1 MTFEERLE
9 QLKDELQKE
18 DFLKARGL
26 GNEIPFWIFDYPADK
41 ELLVRNTVEKIV
53 TDLDK
58 ASINV
63 LNIDLYAMCLE
74 ILQTIPEDKIIALEK
89 KKGSDELLKKLKLML
104 KPDILKDFIMAK
116 VENAEDPDVVF
127 LTGAGKAWPMI
138 RSHSILNNL
147 QPVFD
152 KTPLVMFYPGEY
164 SEFDLSLFGKLN
176 AKNYYR
182 AFRLIN
188 I

>member
-18 DFLKARGL
+18 DFLEAKGL

-41 ELLVRNTVEKIV
+41 ELLMRITIDKIV
-53 TDLDK
+53 TGLDK
-58 ASINV
+58 ESITV
-63 LNIDLYAMCLE
+63 LNIDLYDTCLE
-74 ILQTIPEDKIIALEK
+74 ILQQIPEEKIIALEK
-89 KKGSDELLKKLKLML
+89 KKGSGALLKKLKLML
-104 KPDILKDFIMAK
+104 KPDVLRNVIMKK
-116 VENAEDPDVVF
+116 VADAGDSDIVF
-127 LTGAGKAWPMI
+127 LTGAGKAWPMM

-152 KTPLVMFYPGEY
+152 KIPLVLFYPGEY
-164 SEFDLSLFGKLN
+164 SEFDLSLFGKLS

>member
-18 DFLKARGL
+18 DFLEARGL

-41 ELLVRNTVEKIV
+41 ELLVRNTVDKIV
-53 TDLDK
+53 TGLDK
-58 ASINV
+58 ESITV
-63 LNIDLYAMCLE
+63 LNIDMYDTCLE
-74 ILQTIPEDKIIALEK
+74 ILEQIPEEKIIALEK
-89 KKGSDELLKKLKLML
+89 KKGSDALLKKLKLML
-104 KPDILKDFIMAK
+104 KPDVLRNSIMAK
-116 VENAEDPDVVF
+116 VEGAKDPDIIF

-152 KTPLVMFYPGEY
+152 NTPLVLFYPGEY

>member
-1 MTFEERLE
+1 M
-9 QLKDELQKE
+9 QQ
-18 DFLKARGL
+18 
-26 GNEIPFWIFDYPADK
+26 
-41 ELLVRNTVEKIV
+41 
-53 TDLDK
+53 
-58 ASINV
+58 
-63 LNIDLYAMCLE
+63 
-74 ILQTIPEDKIIALEK
+74 IPEEKIIALEK
-89 KKGSDELLKKLKLML
+89 RKGSDALLKKLKLML
-104 KPDILKDFIMAK
+104 KPDVLKNTIMNK
-116 VENAEDPDVVF
+116 VEEAESPDIIF

-152 KTPLVMFYPGEY
+152 NTPLVMFYPGEY
-164 SEFDLSLFGKLN
+164 SEFDLSLFGKLT